1 MIQVDQFSVVYF
13 TLFHSKKANYKHTYE
28 GFRQFCKV
36 VDIFVK
42 ALYVTYFWP
51 RKAPFERL
59 KRELPRG
66 VWGRAPA
73 GN

>member
-1 MIQVDQFSVVYF
+1 M
-13 TLFHSKKANYKHTYE
+13 
-28 GFRQFCKV
+28 
-36 VDIFVK
+36 K

-66 VWGRAPA
+66 SGGVILQEIDEKEHLETFSAFLETKYQFARQG
-73 GN
+73 